1 MGTNFF
7 YNMVREYAEALVKQ
21 RPDCASSGAAMIC
34 AFLTNKHDVFAGITG
49 ISLNNGAVQSV
60 PAEYLA
66 VNALRSAGQTKV
78 RQMIT
83 LSLAD
88 FSVVKPDSGG
98 VAMMIESDSDNGKCE
113 VFISQNESVKAC
125 ELVGGIQPDVQK
137 SVESKHEEFRTEEVK
152 PTESET
158 EKSKS
163 EDFFEGF
170 DSQETESSGNNAFE
184 KMGLVSDSNAES
196 SEETSELGA
205 PADFSSGF
213 DIDVT
218 NPFYE
223 APAVDKEVATI
234 SSSSNNTLASTTTN
248 SESKVPAM
256 SKDDLLKQAKKKKK
270 IAKNIFSAKRK

>member
-21 RPDCASSGAAMIC
+21 RPDCAASGDTMIC
-34 AFLTNKHDVFAGITG
+34 AFLTSKHDVLAGITG
-49 ISLNNGAVQSV
+49 ISLNNGAVKSV

-66 VNALRSAGQTKV
+66 VNALQSAGQTKV
-78 RQMIT
+78 CQMIT
-83 LSLAD
+83 LSLVD
-88 FSVVKPDSGG
+88 FSVVKPDAKCVSEL
-98 VAMMIESDSDNGKCE
+98 IEINPENNNCE
-113 VFISQNESVKAC
+113 VFISANESVKAC
-125 ELVGGIQPDVQK
+125 ELAGGIQPDVQK
-137 SVESKHEEFRTEEVK
+137 PVESKHEELKTEEVK
-152 PTESET
+152 PTESES

-163 EDFFEGF
+163 EAFFEGF
-170 DSQETESSGNNAFE
+170 DGQETELSGNNAFE
-184 KMGLVSDSNAES
+184 KMGLVSGSNSES
-196 SEETSELGA
+196 SEKTSELGA

-234 SSSSNNTLASTTTN
+234 SSSSNNTPASTITD
-248 SESKVPAM
+248 SGSKAPAI

>member
-21 RPDCASSGAAMIC
+21 RPDCAASGAMIC
-34 AFLTNKHDVFAGITG
+34 AFLTSKHDVFAGITG

-66 VNALRSAGQTKV
+66 VNALQSAGQTKV

-88 FSVVKPDSGG
+88 FSVVSPDAKCVSEL
-98 VAMMIESDSDNGKCE
+98 IEINPENNDCE
-113 VFISQNESVKAC
+113 VFISANESVKAC
-125 ELVGGIQPDVQK
+125 ELDLNN
-137 SVESKHEEFRTEEVK
+137 KH
-152 PTESET
+152 
-158 EKSKS
+158 
-163 EDFFEGF
+163 FFDGF
-170 DSQETESSGNNAFE
+170 DTQDSKPEQADKNAFE
-184 KMGLVSDSNAES
+184 KMGIVSESQAEQS
-196 SEETSELGA
+196 SASSSKEELGA

-234 SSSSNNTLASTTTN
+234 SSSSNNTLASKTAD
-248 SESKVPAM
+248 SESKAPAM